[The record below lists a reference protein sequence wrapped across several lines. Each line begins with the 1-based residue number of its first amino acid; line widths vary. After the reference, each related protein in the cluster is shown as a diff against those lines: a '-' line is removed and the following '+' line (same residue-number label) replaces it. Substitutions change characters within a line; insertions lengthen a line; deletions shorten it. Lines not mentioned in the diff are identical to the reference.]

1 MIFSRPS
8 EWFAWWTRIDGL
20 VCAPPRA
27 ISLANRW
34 TASGW
39 WLAAHESM
47 SSSSTRDQGTLTGP
61 CHVLCFTHS
70 SAESGNWDSITDQTC
85 RHSTG
90 LASVTCCAPLGRSWT
105 TLLPASGDHSSTVL
119 AGSKASGSAVCGL
132 YGAGVCAG
140 TEPTTGWPESFL
152 LVPDGGTPVLP
163 PTGEV
168 AGVKVACGGG
178 HAS

>member
-39 WLAAHESM
+39 WLAAHEPM
-47 SSSSTRDQGTLTGP
+47 SSSSTRDHGTLTGP
-61 CHVLCFTHS
+61 THVECLTHS
-70 SAESGNWDSITDQTC
+70 SAESGKLPSSWAYTC

-90 LASVTCCAPLGRSWT
+90 FASVTCCAPLGRSWT
-105 TLLPASGDHSSTVL
+105 TLLPASGLQVSTVS
-119 AGSKASGSAVCGL
+119 AGSNASGSALCGR
-132 YGAGVCAG
+132 YGAGVRAG
-140 TEPTTGWPESFL
+140 TEPTTGWPASFL

-163 PTGEV
+163 P
-168 AGVKVACGGG
+168 
-178 HAS
+178 